1 MESAEAAQ
9 STLTERRIAQFTL
22 LIGFAV
28 SVGASFRYSIRVG
41 AGVLIGAVLA
51 WVNFRWLERAMDS
64 VARASTAQAD
74 SPEARV
80 PISSY
85 FGLFARYALIA
96 LVVYVTFSIFRIP
109 VLSILVGLC
118 ALGAAAMLA
127 TLMEVL
133 SPSSG
138 PRPESRPDSH

>member
-1 MESAEAAQ
+1 METAGVAQ
-9 STLTERRIAQFTL
+9 HELTERRIAQFTL
-22 LIGFAV
+22 VLGCAAAV
-28 SVGASFRYSIRVG
+28 AASFLYSIRVG
-41 AGVLIGAVLA
+41 AGILIGALLA

-64 VARASTAQAD
+64 VARASTAQEG

-96 LVVYVTFSIFRIP
+96 VVVYVTFLVFRIP
-109 VLSILVGLC
+109 VVSILVGLC

-133 SPSSG
+133 SPAG
-138 PRPESRPDSH
+138 RRDE